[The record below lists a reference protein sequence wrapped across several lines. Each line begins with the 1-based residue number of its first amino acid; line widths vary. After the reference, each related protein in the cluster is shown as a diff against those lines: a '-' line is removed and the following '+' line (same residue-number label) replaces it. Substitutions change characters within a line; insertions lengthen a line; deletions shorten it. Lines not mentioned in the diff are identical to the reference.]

1 MTATRILRVATLAVA
16 AVAWAI
22 AGAIL
27 WRTKVPDDLRLP
39 SLNER
44 SIFGPDLIH
53 DAQNYERFLSV
64 NWVLGTL
71 AGLVALAWMVRRGP
85 RIAPSLRLGPV
96 NAGVVTGAVTLT
108 VVWAVSLPFGL
119 ATEWWQRRHG
129 ISTESY
135 GSALAL
141 AWGGL
146 LLTIFVGFAV
156 LAGLLL
162 LAKKVGAWWWLAA
175 TPLLVALFASLQ
187 LAIPYVLTIDTHPLR
202 DPELVAQIRELER
215 IEHAGNPPLREQD
228 VSDQTTAA
236 NAFSA
241 GIGPSE
247 RVVFWNTLLD
257 GRFTDREVRFVAAHE
272 LAHLARN
279 HISKSIGWFTLFVVP
294 ILGAAAFLTERRGGL
309 RNPGTVPLALLAIVA
324 VQIALLPL
332 RNAITRRYEA
342 EADWVALTAT
352 RDPGAA
358 RGLFLEFSDTALQ
371 DPSPPWWVH
380 VLLDDHPSALN
391 RIEQAAAWRA
401 RNP

>member
-1 MTATRILRVATLAVA
+1 MTATRILRVATLAVGG
-16 AVAWAI
+16 VVWAL
-22 AGAIL
+22 AGALL
-27 WRTKVPDDLRLP
+27 WQTRVPDDLRLP

-44 SIFGPDLIH
+44 SIFGAGLVH
-53 DAQNYERFLSV
+53 QAERYERFFNLS
-64 NWVLGTL
+64 WILGTVAAL
-71 AGLVALAWMVRRGP
+71 AALAWMVRRGP
-85 RIAPSLRLGPV
+85 RVAR
-96 NAGVVTGAVTLT
+96 
-108 VVWAVSLPFGL
+108 SLPFAL

-135 GSALAL
+135 GSALAM

-146 LLTIFVGFAV
+146 LVTILVGFVV

-175 TPLLVALFASLQ
+175 TPLLVTLFAALQ
-187 LAIPYVLTIDTHPLR
+187 LSFPYVLSIDTHPLR

-215 IEHAGNPPLREQD
+215 REGAGDPPVREET
-228 VSDQTTAA
+228 VSDRTTAA
-236 NAFSA
+236 NAYSA

-247 RVVFWNTLLD
+247 RVIFWDTLLD
-257 GRFTDREVRFVAAHE
+257 GRFNDREVRFVAAHE

-279 HISKSIGWFTLFVVP
+279 HILKSIGWFTLFIVP
-294 ILGAAAFLTERRGGL
+294 ILGAAAFLTELRGGL

-324 VQIALLPL
+324 VQLASLPL
-332 RNAITRRYEA
+332 RNAIIRRYEA

-358 RGLFLEFSDTALQ
+358 RGLFRQFAHTSLQ
-371 DPSPPWWVH
+371 DPSPPWWAH
-380 VLLDDHPSALN
+380 VLLDDHPSALE

>member
-1 MTATRILRVATLAVA
+1 MTATRILRVATLAVGGVIWALAA
-16 AVAWAI
+16 AV
-22 AGAIL
+22 L
-27 WRTKVPDDLRLP
+27 WRTKVPDDLQLP
-39 SLNER
+39 SLSEK
-44 SIFGPDLIH
+44 SIFGSDLVH
-53 DAQNYERFLSV
+53 QAERYERFFNV
-64 NWVLGTL
+64 NWVLGTV
-71 AGLVALAWMVRRGP
+71 AGLAALAWMVRRGP
-85 RIAPSLRLGPV
+85 RVARSLRLGPV
-96 NAGVVTGAVTLT
+96 NAGIILGAVTLT

-119 ATEWWQRRHG
+119 AAEWWQRRHG
-129 ISTESY
+129 ISTENY

-146 LLTIFVGFAV
+146 LTTILVGFVV

-175 TPLLVALFASLQ
+175 TPLLVALFAALQ
-187 LAIPYVLTIDTHPLR
+187 LAIPYVLSIDTHPLR
-202 DPELVAQIRELER
+202 DPELVAQIRQLER
-215 IEHAGNPPLREQD
+215 REGAGDPPVREEK
-228 VSDQTTAA
+228 VSDRTTAA
-236 NAFSA
+236 NAYSA

-247 RVVFWNTLLD
+247 RVIFWDTLLD
-257 GRFTDREVRFVAAHE
+257 GRFSDREVRFVAAHE

-279 HISKSIGWFTLFVVP
+279 HISKSVGWFTLFIVP

-324 VQIALLPL
+324 VQLAALPL

-358 RGLFLEFSDTALQ
+358 RGLFRLFADTSLQ
-371 DPSPPWWVH
+371 NPSPPSWAH
-380 VLLDDHPSALN
+380 VLLDDHPSALE

>member
-1 MTATRILRVATLAVA
+1 MTATRILRVATLAVGG
-16 AVAWAI
+16 VVWAL
-22 AGAIL
+22 AGALL
-27 WRTKVPDDLRLP
+27 WQTRVPDDLRLP

-44 SIFGPDLIH
+44 SIFGAGLVH
-53 DAQNYERFLSV
+53 QAERYERFFNLS
-64 NWVLGTL
+64 WILGTVAAL
-71 AGLVALAWMVRRGP
+71 AALAWMVRRGP
-85 RIAPSLRLGPV
+85 RVARSLRLGPV
-96 NAGVVTGAVTLT
+96 NAGIILGAVTLT
-108 VVWAVSLPFGL
+108 VVWAVSLPFAL

-129 ISTESY
+129 ISTESF
-135 GSALAL
+135 GSALAM

-146 LLTIFVGFAV
+146 LVTILVGFVV

-175 TPLLVALFASLQ
+175 TPLLVTLFAALQ
-187 LAIPYVLTIDTHPLR
+187 LSFPYVLSIDTHPLR

-215 IEHAGNPPLREQD
+215 REGAGDPPVREET
-228 VSDQTTAA
+228 VSDRTTAA
-236 NAFSA
+236 NAYSA

-247 RVVFWNTLLD
+247 RVIFWDTLLD
-257 GRFTDREVRFVAAHE
+257 GRFNDREVRFVAAHE

-279 HISKSIGWFTLFVVP
+279 HILKSIGWFTLFIVP

-324 VQIALLPL
+324 VQLAALPL

-358 RGLFLEFSDTALQ
+358 RGLFRLFAHTSLQ
-371 DPSPPWWVH
+371 DPSPPWWAH
-380 VLLDDHPSALN
+380 VLLDDHPSALE

>member
-1 MTATRILRVATLAVA
+1 MTATRILRVATLAAGGVSW
-16 AVAWAI
+16 AV

-27 WRTKVPDDLRLP
+27 WQTRVPDDLRLP
-39 SLNER
+39 SLDER
-44 SIFGPDLIH
+44 SIFGSDLVH
-53 DAQNYERFLSV
+53 DARNYERFIGV
-64 NWVLGTL
+64 NWALGTV

-85 RIAPSLRLGPV
+85 RVARSLRLGPV

-119 ATEWWQRRHG
+119 AAEWWQRRHG

-146 LLTIFVGFAV
+146 LVTILVGFAV

-162 LAKKVGAWWWLAA
+162 LAKKLGPWWWLAA

-187 LAIPYVLTIDTHPLR
+187 FAVPYLLSIDTHPLHDR
-202 DPELVAQIRELER
+202 ALVAEIRELER
-215 IEHAGNPPLREQD
+215 IEGAGNPPIREDD

-236 NAFSA
+236 NAYSA

-257 GRFTDREVRFVAAHE
+257 GRFSDREVRFVAAHE

-279 HISKSIGWFTLFVVP
+279 HIVKSIGWFTLFIAP
-294 ILGAAAFLTERRGGL
+294 ILGVAAFLTERRGGL

-324 VQIALLPL
+324 MQLVLQPL
-332 RNAITRRYEA
+332 QNAITRRYEA

-358 RGLFLEFSDTALQ
+358 RGLFREFSDTALQ
-371 DPSPPWWVH
+371 DPSPPWWIH
-380 VLLDDHPSALN
+380 FLLDDHPSALE
-391 RIEQAAAWRA
+391 RIEQAGAWRA

>member
-1 MTATRILRVATLAVA
+1 MTATRILRVATLAA
-16 AVAWAI
+16 GAVAWAV

-27 WRTKVPDDLRLP
+27 WQTRVPDDLRLP
-39 SLNER
+39 SLDER
-44 SIFGPDLIH
+44 SIFGSDLVH
-53 DAQNYERFLSV
+53 DAQNYERFIGV
-64 NWVLGTL
+64 NWALGTL

-85 RIAPSLRLGPV
+85 HVARSLRLGPV

-119 ATEWWQRRHG
+119 AAEWWQRRHG

-141 AWGGL
+141 AWLGL
-146 LLTIFVGFAV
+146 LVTIFVGFAV

-162 LAKKVGAWWWLAA
+162 LAKKLGAWWWLGA

-187 LAIPYVLTIDTHPLR
+187 FAIPYVLSIDTHPLHDR
-202 DPELVAQIRELER
+202 DLVAEIRELER
-215 IEHAGNPPLREQD
+215 IEGAGNPPIREED

-236 NAFSA
+236 NAYSA

-257 GRFTDREVRFVAAHE
+257 GRFSDREVRFVAAHE

-279 HISKSIGWFTLFVVP
+279 HILKSIGWFTLFIAP
-294 ILGAAAFLTERRGGL
+294 ILGVAAFLTERRGGL

-324 VQIALLPL
+324 MQLVLQPL
-332 RNAITRRYEA
+332 QNAITRRYEA
-342 EADWVALTAT
+342 EADWVALAAT

-358 RGLFLEFSDTALQ
+358 RGLFRDFSDTALQ
-371 DPSPPWWVH
+371 DPSPPWWIH
-380 VLLDDHPSALN
+380 VLLDDHPSALQ